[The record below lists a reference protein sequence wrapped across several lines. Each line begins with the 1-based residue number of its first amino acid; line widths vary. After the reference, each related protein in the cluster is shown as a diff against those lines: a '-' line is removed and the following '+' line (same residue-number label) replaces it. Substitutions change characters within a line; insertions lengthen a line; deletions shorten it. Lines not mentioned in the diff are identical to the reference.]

1 MLKLSTI
8 SMKKYITK
16 MFNLQGLLVDKVEC
30 LDEVDIITVHCRSPR
45 TFCSCPVCGKTTNKI
60 HQYHYREIRHDR
72 LNEKQVVLHLK
83 VRRFKCRNCRKVFSE
98 NIKGIDHKKAS
109 MNFRNEVLGWLSKNS
124 FRYIGQ
130 KFKISSSTL
139 NRYVLAVSDCWLIDW
154 NKINVT
160 ILGIDEHSFRGH
172 DLVITIT
179 DISHHKLLAILKTD
193 RQKALTEF
201 LNSIPKQ
208 AKNNIKEV
216 AIDLKMGY
224 KAVIKQCLPNADI
237 VADRFHVQT
246 LMNRM
251 VDDIRAVI
259 QSNETGR
266 RGQLKKLLTTDYYLL
281 DEKEK
286 KKLELV
292 WKRYEHYP
300 VLKQS
305 WLIKEKI
312 NHFYRLGKYEK
323 AKEKFKYI
331 TMLFETASHSRYL
344 ETTRH
349 TWKSW
354 EEQILNY
361 FNNKTTSGFTE
372 GCHTKIKMMKRVS
385 FGFRNINNYIAKMML
400 AFVPLFEITKYLIHH
415 TV

>member
-1 MLKLSTI
+1 MTKDIIKML
-8 SMKKYITK
+8 
-16 MFNLQGLLVDKVEC
+16 NLQGLLVDKIEC
-30 LDEVDIITVHCRSPR
+30 LEEEKILLVHCRSPR
-45 TFCSCPVCGKTTNKI
+45 VYCLCPVCGKSTNKI
-60 HQYHYREIRHDR
+60 HQYHYRQVKHDR
-72 LNEKQVVLHLK
+72 LNERQIVLHLK
-83 VRRFKCRNCRKVFSE
+83 VRRFQCRKCRKVFSE
-98 NIKGIDHKKAS
+98 PIAGVDRKKAS
-109 MNFRNEVLGWLSKNS
+109 VNFRNEALGWLSKNS
-124 FRYIGQ
+124 FRYISQ
-130 KFKISSSTL
+130 RFKISSSTL

-154 NKINVT
+154 NKIEVT

-172 DLVITIT
+172 DLVITVT

-193 RQKALTEF
+193 RQRALTKF

-216 AIDLKMGY
+216 AIDLKTGY
-224 KAVIKQCLPNADI
+224 KAVIKQCLPEADI

-246 LMNRM
+246 LAKRM

-259 QSNETGR
+259 QSGETGR
-266 RGQLKKLLTTDYYLL
+266 RGQLKTLLTTDYYLL

-286 KKLELV
+286 KKLVLV

-300 VLKQS
+300 VLKQA

-312 NHFYRLGKYEK
+312 NHFYQLGNYER
-323 AKEKFKYI
+323 AKEQFKYI
-331 TMLFETASHSRYL
+331 TMLFKTASQSCYL
-344 ETTRH
+344 ETTKR

-354 EEQILNY
+354 QEQILNY

-385 FGFRNINNYIAKMML
+385 YGFRNINNYIAKMML
-400 AFVPLFEITKYLIHH
+400 AFVPLFEVTKYLIHH

>member
-1 MLKLSTI
+1 
-8 SMKKYITK
+8 MKKYISQ

-30 LDEVDIITVHCRSPR
+30 LEMEKQLIVHCRSPR
-45 TFCSCPVCGKTTNKI
+45 TCACCPVCGVSTKKI
-60 HQYHYREIRHDR
+60 HQYHYRQIKHDR
-72 LNEKQVVLHLK
+72 LNEKQIVLHLK
-83 VRRFKCRNCRKVFSE
+83 VRRFQCRNCRKVFSE
-98 NIKGIDHKKAS
+98 RIEGIDRKKTS
-109 MNFRNEVLGWLSKNS
+109 VNFRNETLGWLSKNS

-130 KFKISSSTL
+130 RFKISSSTL

-179 DISHHKLLAILKTD
+179 DISNHKLLAILKTD
-193 RQKALTEF
+193 RQRALIEF

-208 AKNNIKEV
+208 ARNNIKEV
-216 AIDLKMGY
+216 AIDLKTGY
-224 KAVIKQCLPNADI
+224 KTVIQRCLLNADI

-246 LMNRM
+246 LANRM
-251 VDDIRAVI
+251 VDDIRTVI
-259 QSNETGR
+259 QSGESGR
-266 RGQLKKLLTTDYYLL
+266 RGQLKTLLTTDYYLL
-281 DEKEK
+281 DENEK
-286 KKLELV
+286 RKLELV

-300 VLKQS
+300 VLKQA

-312 NHFYRLGKYEK
+312 NHFYQLGNYEK
-323 AKEKFKYI
+323 AKERFKYI
-331 TMLFETASHSRYL
+331 TMLFETVNHNRYL
-344 ETTRH
+344 ETTGR

-354 EEQILNY
+354 QEQILNY
-361 FNNKTTSGFTE
+361 FKNKTTSGFTE

-400 AFVPLFEITKYLIHH
+400 AFVPLFEVTQYLIHH